1 MLGLPS
7 EGLRVEPQPGSQQ
20 AHRCPG
26 KDILEGQISIF
37 YT

>member
-7 EGLRVEPQPGSQQ
+7 KGVRVKPKPGSQQ

-26 KDILEGQISIF
+26 KDILEA
-37 YT
+37 